1 MYALV
6 DANNFYVSCERLFAP
21 CLEGQPVGVLSNN
34 DGCVIARSSEFKALG
49 IPMGI
54 PTHKIAPALRR
65 RVTLCSSNYTL
76 YGDLSARTQQV
87 LAARVPALEPYSI
100 DESFLDLRGMP
111 DDPTA
116 LGTELCLA
124 VAQEVGLPVSVG
136 IAPTRTLAKLAN
148 HRAKRQPDRPQV
160 CVWSHADAPDLRA
173 TLAELPLSAVWGI
186 GERLQ
191 CRLLDHGIDTAGAL
205 RDAPRSWLQRR
216 FGVVVA
222 RTALELAGQPCLS
235 GTDLATP
242 RRSIL
247 CSRSF
252 RQALSQRTSLAA
264 ALRHH
269 CQRAGE
275 KLRRDDLQAAAIGVF
290 LRTNPFQ
297 DVVQRRA
304 SLWAPL
310 AVPSANTL
318 HLNRVAQQ
326 LLDQLWE
333 AGLAYHKLGVMLA
346 ELSPRRHHQA
356 SLLAAAEA
364 PSQAQLMGTWDSIR
378 ARFGREALTLGVQ
391 AADAEW
397 QMYSRQRSSRYT
409 TRWGELPKVRAH

>member
-21 CLEGQPVGVLSNN
+21 RLEGQPVGVLSNN
-34 DGCVIARSSEFKALG
+34 DGCVIARSNEFKALG

-54 PTHKIAPALRR
+54 PTHKISPALRR
-65 RVTLCSSNYTL
+65 RITLCSSNYTL

-100 DESFLDLRGMP
+100 DESFLDLRGLSN
-111 DDPTA
+111 DLSA
-116 LGTELCLA
+116 LGAELCLA

-148 HRAKRQPDRPQV
+148 HRAKRQPNRPQV
-160 CVWSHADAPDLRA
+160 CVWAHADDRDLRDTLA
-173 TLAELPLSAVWGI
+173 TLPLGAVWGI

-191 CRLLDHGIDTAGAL
+191 CRLLDHGIETAGAL

-252 RQALSQRTSLAA
+252 RQALRRRDSLAA

-310 AVPSANTL
+310 AVPSADTL
-318 HLNRVAQQ
+318 HLNHLAQQ

-333 AGLAYHKLGVMLA
+333 EGLAYHKLGVMLA
-346 ELSPRRHHQA
+346 DLSPLQHHQA
-356 SLLAAAEA
+356 SLLDSAE
-364 PSQAQLMGTWDSIR
+364 PPEQARLMSAWDGIR
-378 ARFGREALTLGVQ
+378 TRFGREALTLGVQ
-391 AADAEW
+391 TDDAEW
-397 QMYSRQRSSRYT
+397 QMHSRQRSLRYT
-409 TRWGELPKVRAH
+409 TRWAELPAVRAR

>member
-21 CLEGQPVGVLSNN
+21 HLEGQPVGVLSNN
-34 DGCVIARSSEFKALG
+34 DGCVIARSNEFKALG

-65 RVTLCSSNYTL
+65 RITLCSSNYTL

-87 LAARVPALEPYSI
+87 LAARVPGLEPYSI
-100 DESFLDLRGMP
+100 DESFLDLRGLP
-111 DDPTA
+111 GDLDV
-116 LGTELCLA
+116 LGAELCQA
-124 VAQEVGLPVSVG
+124 VAREVGLPVSVG

-148 HRAKRQPDRPQV
+148 HRAKRQPGRPQV
-160 CVWSHADAPDLRA
+160 CVWSHADDLDLRA
-173 TLAELPLSAVWGI
+173 TLAELPLNAVWGI

-191 CRLLDHGIDTAGAL
+191 CRLLDQGIDTAGAL
-205 RDAPRSWLQRR
+205 RAAPSGWLQRR
-216 FGVVVA
+216 FGVIVA
-222 RTALELAGQPCLS
+222 RTALELAGHPCLA

-252 RQALSQRTSLAA
+252 RQALRRRESLAT
-264 ALRHH
+264 ALRYH

-310 AVPSANTL
+310 AVPSADTL
-318 HLNRVAQQ
+318 HLNRLAQQ
-326 LLDQLWE
+326 LLGQLWE
-333 AGLAYHKLGVMLA
+333 AGLAYHKLGVMLTD
-346 ELSPRRHHQA
+346 LSPRQHHQA
-356 SLLAAAEA
+356 SLLAPAEA
-364 PSQAQLMGTWDSIR
+364 PEQARLMRAWDGVR

-391 AADAEW
+391 AAEADW
-397 QMYSRQRSSRYT
+397 QMHSRQRSSRYT
-409 TRWGELPKVRAH
+409 TRWDELPAVRAR

>member
-21 CLEGQPVGVLSNN
+21 HLEGQPVGVLSNN
-34 DGCVIARSSEFKALG
+34 DGCVIARSEEFKALG
-49 IPMGI
+49 IPMGV

-65 RVTLCSSNYTL
+65 RITLCSSNYTL

-87 LAARVPALEPYSI
+87 LAARVPGLEPYSI
-100 DESFLDLRGMP
+100 DESFLDLRGLSG
-111 DDPTA
+111 DLNV
-116 LGTELCLA
+116 LGAELCQA
-124 VAQEVGLPVSVG
+124 VAREVGLPVSVG

-148 HRAKRQPDRPQV
+148 HRAKRQPGRPQV
-160 CVWSHADAPDLRA
+160 CVWQDGDDQDLRT
-173 TLAELPLSAVWGI
+173 TLAALPLSAVWGI

-191 CRLLDHGIDTAGAL
+191 CRLLDQGINTAGAL
-205 RDAPRSWLQRR
+205 RSAPSGWLQRR

-222 RTALELAGQPCLS
+222 RTALELAGQPCLA

-252 RQALSQRTSLAA
+252 RQALRQRESLAA
-264 ALRHH
+264 ALRYH

-297 DVVQRRA
+297 DVVQHRA

-310 AVPSANTL
+310 AVPSADTL
-318 HLNRVAQQ
+318 HLNHLAQQ
-326 LLDQLWE
+326 LLGQLWE
-333 AGLAYHKLGVMLA
+333 VGLAYHKLGVMLTD
-346 ELSPRRHHQA
+346 LSPRQHHQA
-356 SLLAAAEA
+356 SLLAPAEA
-364 PSQAQLMGTWDSIR
+364 PEQARLMSAWDGIR

-391 AADAEW
+391 ATEADW
-397 QMYSRQRSSRYT
+397 QMHSRQRSARYT
-409 TRWGELPKVRAH
+409 TRWDELPAVRAR